1 MKRVKLT
8 DEGLYGVKRTENGIY
23 NMYTTEEVLSMTD
36 VSEKEKMSVK
46 IVGKFSNVIGWVES
60 IYFTEEDKIF
70 IQVYDEQILKVVEQN
85 EKM

>member
-36 VSEKEKMSVK
+36 VSEKEKQD
-46 IVGKFSNVIGWVES
+46 VIMIFHEGDVVGWVEDAES
-60 IYFTEEDKIF
+60 SEDSKIF
-70 IQVYDEQILKVVEQN
+70 IQIYDEHILEEVK
-85 EKM
+85 